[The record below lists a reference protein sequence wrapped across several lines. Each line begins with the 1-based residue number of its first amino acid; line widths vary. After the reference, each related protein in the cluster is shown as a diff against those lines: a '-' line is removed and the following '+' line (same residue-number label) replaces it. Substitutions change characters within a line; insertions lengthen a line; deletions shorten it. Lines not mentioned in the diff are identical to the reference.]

1 MTIKYSKWSLNIPTF
16 TIQRPSKIY
25 PNSDFWFE
33 NKPSGNPGANLQN
46 SFFKEAKTNSQKLK
60 LSRFH
65 RIFDLTLKQW
75 GQIPLILILTHLN
88 LTQSQFY
95 KAELFCFP

>member
-46 SFFKEAKTNSQKLK
+46 SFFKEAKTNSQKL
-60 LSRFH
+60 
-65 RIFDLTLKQW
+65 TLKQW